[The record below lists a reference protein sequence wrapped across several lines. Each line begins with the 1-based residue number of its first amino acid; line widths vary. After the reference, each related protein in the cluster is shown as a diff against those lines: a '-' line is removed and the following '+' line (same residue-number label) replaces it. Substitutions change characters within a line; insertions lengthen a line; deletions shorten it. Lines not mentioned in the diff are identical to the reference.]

1 METLYA
7 NARRYRSCLD
17 LRSTQQAIQ
26 FVKRSFEK
34 QLEHFLSLEKIEA
47 PLFVAAESG
56 LNDSLT
62 GTEKAVSFEI
72 QALPQLR
79 AEIVHSLAKW
89 KRMALGLGWL
99 CFFSKKHIF
108 EKSKAQF
115 GNQDWN
121 KNLIK
126 QEFSSFSSWKYRQ
139 KNYITSQYPFYSLFY
154 KICLQL
160 V

>member
-72 QALPQLR
+72 QALPELR
-79 AEIVHSLAKW
+79 AEVVHSLAKW
-89 KRMALGLGWL
+89 KRMALG
-99 CFFSKKHIF
+99 
-108 EKSKAQF
+108 
-115 GNQDWN
+115 
-121 KNLIK
+121 
-126 QEFSSFSSWKYRQ
+126 KYG
-139 KNYITSQYPFYSLFY
+139 YLP
-154 KICLQL
+154 
-160 V
+160 

>member
-7 NARRYRSCLD
+7 KARRYRSCLD

-34 QLEHFLSLEKIEA
+34 QLEHFLSLEKIES

-72 QALPQLR
+72 QALPELR

-89 KRMALGLGWL
+89 KRMALG
-99 CFFSKKHIF
+99 
-108 EKSKAQF
+108 EKFKAQF
-115 GNQDWN
+115 GDQDGN
-121 KNLIK
+121 KNSVK
-126 QEFSSFSSWKYRQ
+126 QGFSSFSS
-139 KNYITSQYPFYSLFY
+139 
-154 KICLQL
+154 
-160 V
+160 

>member
-7 NARRYRSCLD
+7 KARRYRLCLD
-17 LRSTQQAIQ
+17 LRSTQQAIR

-72 QALPQLR
+72 QALPELR
-79 AEIVHSLAKW
+79 AEVVHSLAKW

-115 GNQDWN
+115 GDQDWN

>member
-1 METLYA
+1 MKTLYA

-72 QALPQLR
+72 QALPELR
-79 AEIVHSLAKW
+79 AEVVHSLVKW
-89 KRMALGLGWL
+89 KKNGTWSRVVMLLLQKAHIWEVQSLIWWSRWEQEL
-99 CFFSKKHIF
+99 CQAGI
-108 EKSKAQF
+108 
-115 GNQDWN
+115 
-121 KNLIK
+121 
-126 QEFSSFSSWKYRQ
+126 
-139 KNYITSQYPFYSLFY
+139 
-154 KICLQL
+154 QL
-160 V
+160 L

>member
-7 NARRYRSCLD
+7 KAGRYRSCLD

-34 QLEHFLSLEKIEA
+34 QLEHFLFLKKIEA

-72 QALPQLR
+72 QALPELR
-79 AEIVHSLAKW
+79 AEVVHSLVKW
-89 KRMALGLGWL
+89 KKNGTWSRVVMLLLQKA
-99 CFFSKKHIF
+99 HI
-108 EKSKAQF
+108 
-115 GNQDWN
+115 
-121 KNLIK
+121 
-126 QEFSSFSSWKYRQ
+126 
-139 KNYITSQYPFYSLFY
+139 
-154 KICLQL
+154 
-160 V
+160 

>member
-7 NARRYRSCLD
+7 KARRYRSCLD
-17 LRSTQQAIQ
+17 LRSTQQAIR

-47 PLFVAAESG
+47 PLFVASESG

-62 GTEKAVSFEI
+62 GIEKAVSFEI
-72 QALPQLR
+72 QALPELR
-79 AEIVHSLAKW
+79 AEVVHSLAKW

-108 EKSKAQF
+108 EKFKAQF
-115 GNQDWN
+115 GDQGWS
-121 KNLIK
+121 KNFIK
-126 QEFSSFSSWKYRQ
+126 QGFSSFSSWKYRQ